1 LQIQENILLHH
12 QNSNFKKIQEKR
24 AGNNHL
30 PETEYQREREREMG
44 RGKGGGGG
52 GGEVIETRKKSLS
65 DREI

>member
-1 LQIQENILLHH
+1 MQIQENILLHH

-30 PETEYQREREREMG
+30 PETEYQTERGREGERDMV
-44 RGKGGGGG
+44 RGGGG
-52 GGEVIETRKKSLS
+52 VIETRKKSLS

>member
-1 LQIQENILLHH
+1 
-12 QNSNFKKIQEKR
+12 
-24 AGNNHL
+24 
-30 PETEYQREREREMG
+30 MG